1 MSISNTPG
9 VIPDSPYKLPKS
21 TKQSL
26 DHRSLSKT
34 FQVIIPNNPRK
45 IFKSKT
51 RPKSKAFS
59 VTNSPISVHR
69 WPAPTVGEGGLAESS
84 GQLSFLS
91 PVV

>member
-1 MSISNTPG
+1 MPDVT
-9 VIPDSPYKLPKS
+9 PDSPYKLPKS

-26 DHRSLSKT
+26 DHRTLSKT
-34 FQVIIPNNPRK
+34 FQIIIPNDLRK

-51 RPKSKAFS
+51 RPKPKAFS